1 MHTET
6 NPARSNWSPSQG
18 EGILLLLMV
27 VIVSD
32 MPEPV
37 PFWPDAFGQA
47 PSVGTVLL
55 IVSVVLALAR
65 FGRRADAR
73 TDALTDARTDA
84 GR

>member
-6 NPARSNWSPSQG
+6 IPARSNWSPSQT
-18 EGILLLLMV
+18 EGILLVMMV
-27 VIVSD
+27 AIVSD

-55 IVSVVLALAR
+55 IAAIVVAIAR
-65 FGRRADAR
+65 FGRRSNGRADA
-73 TDALTDARTDA
+73 A
-84 GR
+84 G

>member
-6 NPARSNWSPSQG
+6 SPTRSNWSPSQT
-18 EGILLLLMV
+18 EAILLVVMV
-27 VIVSD
+27 AIVSD

-55 IVSVVLALAR
+55 IACVILAIAR
-65 FGRRADAR
+65 FGRRSDTR
-73 TDALTDARTDA
+73 TDIAR
-84 GR
+84 